1 MPNYKKIY
9 QDMIDI
15 NYPDKKETCKTLLS
29 KEQMTIFD
37 VMKINEII
45 FGSKIDHNHNSKYK
59 AYTKKNILHILNY
72 QRKENMNN
80 VQLAKHFKISRNT
93 IAKWKKIFNLNS
105 LAK

>member
-45 FGSKIDHNHNSKYK
+45 FG
-59 AYTKKNILHILNY
+59 
-72 QRKENMNN
+72 
-80 VQLAKHFKISRNT
+80 
-93 IAKWKKIFNLNS
+93 
-105 LAK
+105 